1 VRGAYLVTAAAALLA
16 SGLFLA
22 GIRRWSPALAFLA
35 ESPWLAAW
43 FVLGVAAW
51 CIFVQQDGLLT
62 GMRRTGWVPVENT
75 IYAAAKLVLLVLFA
89 KALPA
94 YGIFASWTLPALL
107 LLLPVNW
114 LIFRRLL
121 PAHIRG
127 TSNPQPVSTAAIVRY
142 AGANHAGALC
152 FLAYT
157 MLPPVMVLQMEG
169 SAASAYFYLPWVIA
183 GLLRLVAANMSTSL
197 VVEASLDHARSGEH
211 FRRAL
216 VNTLRIVGPAAV
228 IVVLA
233 APYLLRLFGRDYAES
248 GSVLLQLLALA
259 ALPSAFVTLHIG
271 LLRAQYRIRLIIVTY
286 MLNMLFI
293 LGLSYLWLQQFGIA
307 GVGLAWLV
315 GQSLVAVFLI
325 ALQLSQLQLQKG
337 NP

>member
-1 VRGAYLVTAAAALLA
+1 
-16 SGLFLA
+16 
-22 GIRRWSPALAFLA
+22 
-35 ESPWLAAW
+35 
-43 FVLGVAAW
+43 
-51 CIFVQQDGLLT
+51 
-62 GMRRTGWVPVENT
+62 
-75 IYAAAKLVLLVLFA
+75 
-89 KALPA
+89 
-94 YGIFASWTLPALL
+94 
-107 LLLPVNW
+107 
-114 LIFRRLL
+114 
-121 PAHIRG
+121 
-127 TSNPQPVSTAAIVRY
+127 
-142 AGANHAGALC
+142 
-152 FLAYT
+152 
-157 MLPPVMVLQMEG
+157 
-169 SAASAYFYLPWVIA
+169 
-183 GLLRLVAANMSTSL
+183 
-197 VVEASLDHARSGEH
+197 
-211 FRRAL
+211 
-216 VNTLRIVGPAAV
+216 VGPVVV

-233 APYLLRLFGRDYAES
+233 APYLLRLFGRDYAEA